1 MRIVVSKWVIY
12 SFENTVSQNTFQCC
26 FEELYILVIINRVG
40 CEEEEDKDED
50 KDKDEDE
57 DDDDD
62 DDDDPARHHTNFWPT
77 HDFPKPHVTSWSN

>member
-40 CEEEEDKDED
+40 CEEEDKDED
-50 KDKDEDE
+50 KDKDE
-57 DDDDD
+57 DDD
-62 DDDDPARHHTNFWPT
+62 DDDDPARHHTNF
-77 HDFPKPHVTSWSN
+77 

>member
-1 MRIVVSKWVIY
+1 MLPQKMRIVVSKWVIY

-40 CEEEEDKDED
+40 CEEEDKDED
-50 KDKDEDE
+50 KDKDED

-62 DDDDPARHHTNFWPT
+62 DDNE
-77 HDFPKPHVTSWSN
+77 

>member
-1 MRIVVSKWVIY
+1 MLPQKMRIVVSKWVIY

-40 CEEEEDKDED
+40 CEEEDEDKDED
-50 KDKDEDE
+50 

-62 DDDDPARHHTNFWPT
+62 DDDDPARHHTNF
-77 HDFPKPHVTSWSN
+77 

>member
-1 MRIVVSKWVIY
+1 MLPQKMRIVVSKWVIY

-26 FEELYILVIINRVG
+26 FEELCILVIINRVG
-40 CEEEEDKDED
+40 CEEEDKDED

-62 DDDDPARHHTNFWPT
+62 DPARHHTNF
-77 HDFPKPHVTSWSN
+77 